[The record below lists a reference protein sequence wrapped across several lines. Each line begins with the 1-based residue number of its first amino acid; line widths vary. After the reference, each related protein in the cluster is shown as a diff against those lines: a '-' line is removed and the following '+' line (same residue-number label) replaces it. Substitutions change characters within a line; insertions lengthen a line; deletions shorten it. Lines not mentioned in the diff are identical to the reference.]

1 MFIRLFQKPVARMA
15 SSSVQ
20 TSVARRVVA
29 TGLCASLYTV
39 VGIATFLGLFTPVVG
54 VVRFWPSVFIPAIF
68 SMLFGPLVGGV
79 GAAIGIFL
87 SDLYV
92 FYTTGQT
99 NPILSL
105 IAGVPANFLG
115 FYILGRIGRSK
126 ADWNGLKTL
135 IPLILLGVSAF
146 GPLLYFEYMVST
158 GMVDTNMGWV
168 STVLL
173 VFGVIVFALGFAA
186 ARVRRDYL
194 NYYVGGTLGL
204 LTGAAWIGL
213 GIWFYSQLFGLPVSG
228 IRADLILAFY
238 FFLWVFGTEIPFIL
252 VVPPILDLV
261 YRAYPSLKPDR

>member
-1 MFIRLFQKPVARMA
+1 MA
-15 SSSVQ
+15 SASSVQ
-20 TSVARRVVA
+20 TSAARRIVA

-54 VVRFWPSVFIPAIF
+54 VVRFWPSVFVPAMF

-87 SDLYV
+87 SDLYT
-92 FYTTGQT
+92 FYATGQT
-99 NPILSL
+99 NPLLSL
-105 IAGVPANFLG
+105 IAGVPSNFLG
-115 FYILGRIGRSK
+115 FYILGRIGRSRIN
-126 ADWNGLKTL
+126 WNGLKAFV
-135 IPLILLGVSAF
+135 PFILLLVSAF
-146 GPLLYFEYMVST
+146 GPLMYFEYMVST
-158 GMVDTNMGWV
+158 GMVDTSMRWV

-173 VFGVIVFALGFAA
+173 VFGVVVFTLGFAA
-186 ARVRRDYL
+186 ARVRRNYL

-261 YRAYPSLKPDR
+261 YRAYPLLGPDR